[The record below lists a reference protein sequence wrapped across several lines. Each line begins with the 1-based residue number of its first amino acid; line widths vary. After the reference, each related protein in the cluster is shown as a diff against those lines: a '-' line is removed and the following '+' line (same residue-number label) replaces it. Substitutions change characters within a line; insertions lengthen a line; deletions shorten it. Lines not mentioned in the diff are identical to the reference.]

1 MNLIK
6 IWPKI
11 PPYFSKDFK
20 SVKKNTNSQIVRLK
34 WKQSKNGFLMSLVI
48 HFPPFFVFFI
58 FFKQKT
64 VREPIKKLLHF
75 SPFSPP
81 SETRKRCCTYYLLQC
96 RLSVPIL
103 YFPEINQNP
112 LSNFPTVIL
121 TSRGPVVWNFIF
133 DFLKFYWKGSIFDS
147 SFKKNLLIDL
157 WCRFDIKTKYW
168 VW

>member
-1 MNLIK
+1 
-6 IWPKI
+6 
-11 PPYFSKDFK
+11 
-20 SVKKNTNSQIVRLK
+20 
-34 WKQSKNGFLMSLVI
+34 MSLVI
-48 HFPPFFVFFI
+48 HFPPFFVYFLI

-133 DFLKFYWKGSIFDS
+133 DFFIFYWKGTTLDS
-147 SFKKNLLIDL
+147 SDEDL
-157 WCRFDIKTKYW
+157 WCRFDVRTKKWAQQWKFLQMNLSQIVFLRKLCYKKIEMFNW
-168 VW
+168 

>member
-6 IWPKI
+6 IWPKS
-11 PPYFSKDFK
+11 PPYFNKDYKIVIKK
-20 SVKKNTNSQIVRLK
+20 SDSQKVRLR
-34 WKQSKNGFLMSLVI
+34 WKQSKINWILNEPRNTLSSL
-48 HFPPFFVFFI
+48 FRFFT

-75 SPFSPP
+75 STFSPP

-121 TSRGPVVWNFIF
+121 TSRGTVVRNFITNQ
-133 DFLKFYWKGSIFDS
+133 LLYWTSKITTD
-147 SFKKNLLIDL
+147 
-157 WCRFDIKTKYW
+157 T
-168 VW
+168 

>member
-1 MNLIK
+1 
-6 IWPKI
+6 
-11 PPYFSKDFK
+11 
-20 SVKKNTNSQIVRLK
+20 
-34 WKQSKNGFLMSLVI
+34 MSLVI
-48 HFPPFFVFFI
+48 HFPPFFVFYN
-58 FFKQKT
+58 FFQTKT

-133 DFLKFYWKGSIFDS
+133 DFLIFYWKGSTLDS
-147 SFKKNLLIDL
+147 SDEVLKRTRTL
-157 WCRFDIKTKYW
+157 WCRFDIRTKKW
-168 VW
+168 V

>member
-6 IWPKI
+6 IWPKS
-11 PPYFSKDFK
+11 PPYFNKDYKIVIKK
-20 SVKKNTNSQIVRLK
+20 SDSQKVRLR
-34 WKQSKNGFLMSLVI
+34 WKQSKINWILNEPRNTLSSL
-48 HFPPFFVFFI
+48 FRFFFT

-121 TSRGPVVWNFIF
+121 ASSCTVRWNFIF
-133 DFLKFYWKGSIFDS
+133 NWPNQLLYDTSI
-147 SFKKNLLIDL
+147 
-157 WCRFDIKTKYW
+157 T
-168 VW
+168 